1 MKYRFELLPCP
12 MQENDRLAERFM
24 RRAQEGWKLRHMW
37 RNLMIYRKD
46 VPATRQL
53 RVDCL
58 DRSHAFTL
66 TDSDN
71 ALNYDAF
78 LCEYGCRRWCGYGY
92 RQVIEVP
99 DAAFLLRDGEEQRQ
113 LEQLCDL
120 KECRFRW
127 IIRIVLAAACLLTA
141 LIQYRF
147 DFYAPLYSLL
157 WMAGSLLLIFLLTSG
172 RWVYRLHDLRARA
185 FMLCALRALILCLFA
200 ALAWENDAWSTAL
213 LGSVALLALFLLQ
226 QPALKRGWF
235 TRKTLHVLSVALML
249 GIGSVMFIRIFPLP
263 TASAQEREAFYIE
276 NRVIEDLPVRY
287 ESPFSDGEV
296 LSHRRIERALGKGT
310 EYSYA
315 CKETQQLFHVEA
327 YENPDQLTLP
337 EAFAQADLGDMH
349 DPHFATHL
357 SIGGRE
363 AWLLHEDIGF
373 HMEGTT
379 FYTYT
384 LAFADD
390 GQIVLASLP
399 GFSYD
404 EEQARAFMDSLQ

>member
-120 KECRFRW
+120 KERRFRW

-172 RWVYRLHDLRARA
+172 RWGL
-185 FMLCALRALILCLFA
+185 
-200 ALAWENDAWSTAL
+200 S
-213 LGSVALLALFLLQ
+213 
-226 QPALKRGWF
+226 PA
-235 TRKTLHVLSVALML
+235 
-249 GIGSVMFIRIFPLP
+249 
-263 TASAQEREAFYIE
+263 
-276 NRVIEDLPVRY
+276 
-287 ESPFSDGEV
+287 
-296 LSHRRIERALGKGT
+296 
-310 EYSYA
+310 
-315 CKETQQLFHVEA
+315 
-327 YENPDQLTLP
+327 
-337 EAFAQADLGDMH
+337 
-349 DPHFATHL
+349 
-357 SIGGRE
+357 
-363 AWLLHEDIGF
+363 
-373 HMEGTT
+373 
-379 FYTYT
+379 
-384 LAFADD
+384 
-390 GQIVLASLP
+390 
-399 GFSYD
+399 
-404 EEQARAFMDSLQ
+404 